1 MENCQQE
8 HFDLQQ
14 RLQTLSINDR
24 ITDLPDIPME
34 LRKEIWYVSLY
45 LSVLLITQRKTPKL
59 VSCILTRAVF
69 FRALFKDENTDAKDL
84 LKRKK
89 ESLQQISQKLTTLKA

>member
-1 MENCQQE
+1 M
-8 HFDLQQ
+8 
-14 RLQTLSINDR
+14 
-24 ITDLPDIPME
+24 
-34 LRKEIWYVSLY
+34 Y

-59 VSCILTRAVF
+59 VSCILTFDRGFVLEFDNIF

-89 ESLQQISQKLTTLKA
+89 ESLKQISQKLTTLKA

>member
-1 MENCQQE
+1 MTE
-8 HFDLQQ
+8 
-14 RLQTLSINDR
+14 LQTYQTFQWNYEKKFGMYHYS
-24 ITDLPDIPME
+24 
-34 LRKEIWYVSLY
+34 SLY
-45 LSVLLITQRKTPKL
+45 VLVSTINYTEENPKL

-89 ESLQQISQKLTTLKA
+89 ESLQQISQKLTSLKA

>member
-1 MENCQQE
+1 MNKGISETEFYKSELQNKVENCQQE
-8 HFDLQQ
+8 HLDLQQ

-34 LRKEIWYVSLY
+34 LRKEIW
-45 LSVLLITQRKTPKL
+45 
-59 VSCILTRAVF
+59 
-69 FRALFKDENTDAKDL
+69 ALFKDENTDAKDL

-89 ESLQQISQKLTTLKA
+89 ESLQQISQKLTSLKA

>member
-1 MENCQQE
+1 M
-8 HFDLQQ
+8 
-14 RLQTLSINDR
+14 
-24 ITDLPDIPME
+24 
-34 LRKEIWYVSLY
+34 Y

-89 ESLQQISQKLTTLKA
+89 ESLEQISQKLTTLKA